1 MTHSGK
7 GLCVLVT
14 CRGQPVGH
22 AALQCCG
29 GSHDGTHVSSVC
41 RMCTSRVC
49 RELRVSRVHITC
61 ARRAD
66 VPPSEPG
73 AAARTVARGA
83 LCAEGPVRT
92 GRPAPGEGPGT
103 HRGRGSCSD
112 GRQLGTG
119 LDLRGGDGARVLGAA
134 VSSSIGGDVGCSAR
148 GPGVRVRPGDA
159 RLGLD
164 TRGCHRVPGVLAV
177 VTVTCVYGLRGR
189 GRLVRGPTQSCVASA
204 AAQGG
209 SRGTLEKA

>member
-1 MTHSGK
+1 M
-7 GLCVLVT
+7 
-14 CRGQPVGH
+14 
-22 AALQCCG
+22 
-29 GSHDGTHVSSVC
+29 SSVC
-41 RMCTSRVC
+41 HVCTSRVRVGLTC
-49 RELRVSRVHITC
+49 RPLSLAQRHRRSPAEPSVQKARC
-61 ARRAD
+61 AQGGQ
-66 VPPSEPG
+66 PPG
-73 AAARTVARGA
+73 A
-83 LCAEGPVRT
+83 
-92 GRPAPGEGPGT
+92 GPGT
-103 HRGRGSCSD
+103 RRGRGSRSD

-189 GRLVRGPTQSCVASA
+189 GCLVRGPTQSCVAST